1 LSHIYPLG
9 GGKGGTGK
17 TVMAANLGA
26 LIAKQGKKVVLV
38 DLDLGGA
45 NLHTCLGIRNPEIG
59 LNQFFNKTCKKLDEV
74 VVSTSISNLF
84 LVSSANCSLE
94 IANLFHAQKLKII
107 RAIQRLPYDYVLLDL
122 GAGTN
127 FNTIDFFLTSNEG
140 LFIFT
145 PEPTS
150 IENTARFIRAVY
162 LRKVKQVLK
171 QRAFFEIVR
180 EIIANIKN
188 KSATVKSTDII
199 EAMMEKD
206 PAKGK
211 LLLEK
216 LRAFGFKLIL
226 NKFQKNT
233 DEHLGEKIEEVCNR
247 HFHSEFQFLG
257 NVSYDER
264 VRDSVLS
271 NRTYATKYPYTHTVL
286 NLQSIADKLIGTDQP
301 VSDRYQAYHE
311 EI

>member
-1 LSHIYPLG
+1 MSHIYPLG

-59 LNQFFNKTCKKLDEV
+59 LNQFLNKTCKKLDEV

-127 FNTIDFFLTSNEG
+127 FNTIDFFLISNEG

-171 QRAFFEIVR
+171 QRAFFVIVK
-180 EIIANIKN
+180 EIIANIKKKN
-188 KSATVKSTDII
+188 ATVKSADII
-199 EAMMEKD
+199 EAMMEED
-206 PAKGK
+206 PAKGE
-211 LLLEK
+211 LLLER

-286 NLQSIADKLIGTDQP
+286 NLQSIADKLIDKDQP